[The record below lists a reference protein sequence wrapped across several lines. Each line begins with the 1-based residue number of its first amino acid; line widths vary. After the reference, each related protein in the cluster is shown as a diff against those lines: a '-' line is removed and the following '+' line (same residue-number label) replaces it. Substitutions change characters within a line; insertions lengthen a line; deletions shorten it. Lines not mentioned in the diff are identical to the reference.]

1 MPSMRATI
9 DNDIRL
15 FLPNEYEYVL
25 YGGNFLFTK
34 RFYEIAKRT
43 ESIKRIDYKGR
54 LDSINKIH
62 NLIEHYS
69 SKTFIFSSELVET
82 FNSSELDSFLI
93 LLENKTIKFIFINIG
108 EETIFKNKIIS
119 KLNINKDLIFSF
131 NNFLTYVISNIQE
144 NPIFNKEIN
153 ISKDTHLADDL
164 IDELLIKLKLTGFIP
179 ASKSLKNS
187 KEVFDYVT
195 VQSKAALNL
204 VYRKKPYEIVNGK
217 SIAEWRMLLGYTLST
232 SIDKEIIDEID
243 IILPVPETG
252 KTYAQGIASSI
263 SKPYVEALYKKAEV
277 GRSFDIQDKEI
288 RKKFI
293 KTKLGLINTLVKD
306 KVVGVVDEAIF
317 TGMTLKEVCLLLE
330 EAEVKKIYLLIPTP
344 ECTTKC
350 SYNLQPTR
358 EFLSGKYSN
367 EQLKEYF
374 RVKDI
379 LFQDY
384 TTFKNIM
391 EDSGFNYLCCFENG

>member
-1 MPSMRATI
+1 MRATI